1 MRLFLDANVLFTAAH
16 NPNGKAA
23 LVIELG
29 APGHWQ
35 LFSSPYAFEE
45 ARRNLQ
51 RKFPDSARMLTAMGR
66 ELRLVEHRP
75 SWGLGRAKQ
84 RQQQMGREL
93 RLVDHRPSLE
103 SPEGLAEK
111 DRPIFQAALA
121 CRAGILLTGDLRDSG
136 RFMNRPE
143 ATFGVRVMTVADFLR
158 TLVE

>member
-16 NPNGKAA
+16 NPGGKAA

-29 APGHWQ
+29 AQRHWR

-51 RKFPDSARMLTAMGR
+51 REFPDSARMLAALER
-66 ELRLVEHRP
+66 ELHFVEHRP
-75 SWGLGRAKQ
+75 S
-84 RQQQMGREL
+84 
-93 RLVDHRPSLE
+93 LE
-103 SPEGLAEK
+103 FPEGLAEK

-121 CRAGILLTGDLRDSG
+121 CRAGFLLTGDLRDFG

-143 ATFGVRVMTVADFLR
+143 ITFGVRVMTVADFLR
-158 TLVE
+158 TLAE